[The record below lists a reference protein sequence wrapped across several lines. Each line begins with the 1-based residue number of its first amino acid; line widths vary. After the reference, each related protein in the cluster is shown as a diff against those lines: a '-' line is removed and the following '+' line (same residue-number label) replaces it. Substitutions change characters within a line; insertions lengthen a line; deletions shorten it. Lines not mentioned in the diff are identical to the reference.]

1 MQVPML
7 GWAVAVAMCT
17 ALVAATPAGLPS
29 LRANSIGHYEPLDLS
44 RDSLIA
50 QHDAHRQR
58 RSMATYSKAKV
69 PPVAID
75 FTAHGRSFHT
85 VLHAAGGDLFVD
97 GFVAEVITDAGPIE
111 LTDFDKT
118 VFYHGSIRG
127 EPGTLISAQIDGG
140 ILVGMVHTAKEQYFI
155 ERADKYMTNP
165 NFTNIIYK
173 GSDMVQP
180 EDMEFEGAAYDDL
193 AVKQAEWTAEQDA
206 INGRARRQ
214 TTPYVA
220 SKNTCGVA
228 LIVDKRLMDAK
239 FSPGGVPNFNAAVRD
254 VLRMLDGASLIY
266 RSTSFTVDGTTA
278 GGIAQFAAKR
288 VIVYTDT
295 NNPYSGSAT
304 CSTSSQSGS
313 CGASEE
319 CAQGYLDMVTLA
331 SPNTTVPDA
340 GWDDFCLVHA
350 FTHRDFCGGI
360 LGLAW
365 VGTAGSLSAGICA
378 KRAGSRG
385 SLNTGISTTINF
397 GQDVSTQVQI
407 ITLAHE
413 FGHNFGSN
421 HDTTGLVASNG
432 ATCSP
437 AGSLGN
443 FIMYVKATD
452 GDQENN
458 DQFSDCSKESI
469 SDVIF
474 AHSSGC
480 FEEATSFTCGSSA
493 LVGGSCGNGLI
504 DVNEECECNNGND
517 IHCNCATCEI
527 VVGKEC
533 DAASGDPCCHANGTL
548 MGLTLTETIER
559 YRSVLNTTASNS
571 IGDINAALDAAFDQV
586 VPCSAGA
593 ECTMNRYCV
602 KDTRFVGYTGQDIG
616 SCPQIDFMVNMHN
629 TSAMAPTGAALA
641 AIDDIAC
648 YNLTESC
655 PSTDLTECAAT
666 YSSCLDAFRN
676 NITDGSPGNG
686 SNCYMFHMSDDASCN
701 SGNSLCRFNGCTGS
715 ICGTFA
721 RVDGGS
727 GEPTRCRITDD
738 ETKSCHL
745 ACNFGG
751 PEGCVSTHD
760 FNATYPN
767 ATTGVPALILSPGRS
782 CTVDGDE
789 FGGRCSA
796 SGCQALTTPFAN
808 SLTPSA
814 VSDWIQENWPLVLG
828 LVLGAILLGVLL
840 KVTYVKK
847 KPQIKAGLEKA
858 AGTIRRR
865 TGMPQSSSASS
876 AVAMGERPPL
886 TSAMRHEL
894 RQKMKKEEAEE
905 RMKAFFP
912 KTDERVVKSALKRS
926 RNEEEAVKYLLKKSE
941 PFAVP
946 QHVPLL
952 E

>member
-1 MQVPML
+1 
-7 GWAVAVAMCT
+7 
-17 ALVAATPAGLPS
+17 
-29 LRANSIGHYEPLDLS
+29 
-44 RDSLIA
+44 
-50 QHDAHRQR
+50 
-58 RSMATYSKAKV
+58 
-69 PPVAID
+69 
-75 FTAHGRSFHT
+75 
-85 VLHAAGGDLFVD
+85 
-97 GFVAEVITDAGPIE
+97 
-111 LTDFDKT
+111 
-118 VFYHGSIRG
+118 
-127 EPGTLISAQIDGG
+127 
-140 ILVGMVHTAKEQYFI
+140 
-155 ERADKYMTNP
+155 
-165 NFTNIIYK
+165 
-173 GSDMVQP
+173 
-180 EDMEFEGAAYDDL
+180 
-193 AVKQAEWTAEQDA
+193 
-206 INGRARRQ
+206 
-214 TTPYVA
+214 
-220 SKNTCGVA
+220 
-228 LIVDKRLMDAK
+228 
-239 FSPGGVPNFNAAVRD
+239 
-254 VLRMLDGASLIY
+254 
-266 RSTSFTVDGTTA
+266 
-278 GGIAQFAAKR
+278 
-288 VIVYTDT
+288 
-295 NNPYSGSAT
+295 
-304 CSTSSQSGS
+304 
-313 CGASEE
+313 
-319 CAQGYLDMVTLA
+319 
-331 SPNTTVPDA
+331 
-340 GWDDFCLVHA
+340 
-350 FTHRDFCGGI
+350 
-360 LGLAW
+360 
-365 VGTAGSLSAGICA
+365 
-378 KRAGSRG
+378 
-385 SLNTGISTTINF
+385 
-397 GQDVSTQVQI
+397 
-407 ITLAHE
+407 
-413 FGHNFGSN
+413 
-421 HDTTGLVASNG
+421 
-432 ATCSP
+432 
-437 AGSLGN
+437 
-443 FIMYVKATD
+443 VKATD

-571 IGDINAALDAAFDQV
+571 IADINAALDAAFDQV

-738 ETKSCHL
+738 EAKSCHL

-782 CTVDGDE
+782 CTVGGDE

-865 TGMPQSSSASS
+865 TGMPQSSRSVPVSPFRSVCLPLRFHWHNFLPQLSRFDPRLFALCHWTTRPQCCARSRSSTYTFPFLSWFVLSPPSLSLLHLLWSSASS